1 MEAMRI
7 IEDEH
12 QSLAAILHAVRYM
25 LKEIGKGKFAPDFR
39 LLRAMVHYL
48 DAYPEK
54 RHHPK
59 EDLYLFERLKALTD
73 EGAEAIARLEQEH
86 AGSEARIKALESA
99 LHAWA
104 GGEKGGFDTFNQAFE
119 NFAEFYRNHMLV
131 EEREI
136 LPLCRQHFSDADWA
150 AVDEGFRS
158 NNDPMGG
165 TREGEK
171 EEDFGRIFSRLVAAA
186 PPPIGLGAGPYRD
199 D

>member
-1 MEAMRI
+1 MEALRI

-25 LKEIGKGKFAPDFR
+25 LKEIGKGTLAPDFR

-48 DAYPEK
+48 DAYPEQ

-59 EDLYLFERLKALTD
+59 EDQYLFARLKLRTD
-73 EGAEAIARLEQEH
+73 EGAEAMARLEQEH
-86 AGSEARIKALESA
+86 AGGQMRIKALETA
-99 LHAWA
+99 LHQYAS
-104 GGEKGGFDTFNQAFE
+104 GDKDGFDTFTRAFE
-119 NFAEFYRNHMLV
+119 NFADFYRSHMLL

-136 LPLCRQHFSDADWA
+136 LPLCRKYFTDEDWEAVA
-150 AVDEGFRS
+150 AGFRE

-165 TREGEK
+165 TRDT
-171 EEDFGRIFSRLVAAA
+171 EDFQRIFSKLVAAA

>member
-1 MEAMRI
+1 MEALRI

-25 LKEIGKGKFAPDFR
+25 LKEIGAGRLEPDFK

-59 EDLYLFERLKALTD
+59 EDQYLFARLKAITD
-73 EGAEAIARLEQEH
+73 EGSVAIARLEHEH
-86 AGSEARIKALESA
+86 AAGDARIKALETAMHRYAS
-99 LHAWA
+99 
-104 GGEKGGFDTFNQAFE
+104 GERDGYDGFVAAFE
-119 NFAEFYRNHMLV
+119 AFAEFYRTHMML
-131 EEREI
+131 EEREVF
-136 LPLCRQHFSDADWA
+136 PLCRKYFTEDDWA
-150 AVDEGFRS
+150 MVAAGFRE

-165 TREGEK
+165 TRED
-171 EEDFGRIFSRLVAAA
+171 EDFTKIFSKLVMAA
-186 PPPIGLGAGPYRD
+186 PPPIGLGGGPYQD